1 MLVTPL
7 MPLVQA
13 PAGACFQTQRLTTTV
28 VDLHAPGPLSAPGLD
43 VLEELEPD
51 FSMAQDF
58 LLTLDPNAHEFCF
71 QVFDDTGQDTSLA
84 RTLHGPLDK
93 KRQRLA
99 QLNSRGCGVFV
110 TPNVI
115 APDTRRLTENVIRIR
130 ALFADADDPE
140 RLPEVE

>member
-28 VDLHAPGPLSAPGLD
+28 VDLHAPGPLSAPGLE

-58 LLTLDPNAHEFCF
+58 FLHWT
-71 QVFDDTGQDTSLA
+71 
-84 RTLHGPLDK
+84 RTPMSF
-93 KRQRLA
+93 A
-99 QLNSRGCGVFV
+99 SRCSMTQGR
-110 TPNVI
+110 
-115 APDTRRLTENVIRIR
+115 TRRSHARCMDHSTRR
-130 ALFADADDPE
+130 D
-140 RLPEVE
+140 RGWRS